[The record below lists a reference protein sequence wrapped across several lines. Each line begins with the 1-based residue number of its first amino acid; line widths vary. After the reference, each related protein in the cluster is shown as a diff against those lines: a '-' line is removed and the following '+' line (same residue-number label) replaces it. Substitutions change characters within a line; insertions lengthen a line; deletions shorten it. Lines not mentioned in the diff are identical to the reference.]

1 MAQLPG
7 YLCPPTPAAASSR
20 PGSLLEILGALGPRE
35 SSPRAP
41 AGRERT
47 SVPAAV
53 VAASAPARGGV
64 GAPSHG

>member
-7 YLCPPTPAAASSR
+7 YLRPATTAGASSR

-35 SSPRAP
+35 APSRAR
-41 AGRERT
+41 AEGERT

-53 VAASAPARGGV
+53 VAASASARRGV
-64 GAPSHG
+64 GAPGHG